1 PATRRPGDPATRR
14 PGDPATRRPGDP
26 ALYPERQLR
35 KSSAKRRT
43 SVPARS
49 PSSRETPPHRRST
62 WSSGSSRRLRTCRPA
77 WHPVR
82 RALLPSVACSD
93 FAYRK
98 PQPPGAQGNNRSR
111 LRVNGDPLA
120 AVRCP
125 DIAGKGDCD
134 TNARRRAL
142 AVTGDESIDD
152 SADSTADRTVRRD
165 AKPGAA
171 GPVIARG
178 RRADSADGCRVGPPA
193 FPGASASS
201 QQPAHRDLGC
211 RSFAARLDLGKGPC
225 EPPRH

>member
-1 PATRRPGDPATRR
+1 MRRPGDRRPATGDRR
-14 PGDPATRRPGDP
+14 PATGDRRPATGDRRP

-35 KSSAKRRT
+35 KSSAKCRT
-43 SVPARS
+43 SGSTRP
-49 PSSRETPPHRRST
+49 PSWHEAPPHRRST
-62 WSSGSSRRLRTCRPA
+62 WSSGSSHRLRTCRPA

-111 LRVNGDPLA
+111 LRVFGDPLA
-120 AVRCP
+120 AVRRP

-152 SADSTADRTVRRD
+152 RDDSTADRTVRSD
-165 AKPGAA
+165 AEPGAA

-178 RRADSADGCRVGPPA
+178 RRADSAAGCRDGPRA
-193 FPGASASS
+193 RRGA
-201 QQPAHRDLGC
+201 P
-211 RSFAARLDLGKGPC
+211 
-225 EPPRH
+225 